1 MSPDHLE
8 ELYISGESMPPDHLK
23 GLYIGGVSMSPDCVE
38 LMIATFLSPSSLETL
53 MVTSTDLTSS
63 RNCFPP
69 LEDQSSNLKSL
80 LFFSCQIGSQS
91 TSLARA
97 LQTNHTIE
105 SLHIDSP
112 TVPVS
117 NQIGTEGAVAL
128 AQALESNKSLKEL
141 ELLFDQS
148 IGEAGARALA
158 NALQYNH
165 TLTRLVLPRDYSR
178 HFFSAELD
186 SRVKLTFCKI
196 NFILF
201 NYAQKKCIVS
211 CCEI

>member
-1 MSPDHLE
+1 
-8 ELYISGESMPPDHLK
+8 MP
-23 GLYIGGVSMSPDCVE
+23 PDCVE
-38 LMIATFLSPSSLETL
+38 LMIATFLSPSSLQTL

-69 LEDQSSNLKSL
+69 LEENSNLKSL

-91 TSLARA
+91 ISLARA

-105 SLHIDSP
+105 SLLINSG

-128 AQALESNKSLKEL
+128 AQVLESNKSLKKL
-141 ELLFDQS
+141 VLLNDRS
-148 IGEAGARALA
+148 IGEAGARALV

-165 TLTRLVLPRDYSR
+165 TLTRLRLPRYYSR

-186 SRVKLTFCKI
+186 SRVKLAFVKLISFCLLHPK
-196 NFILF
+196 
-201 NYAQKKCIVS
+201 
-211 CCEI
+211 